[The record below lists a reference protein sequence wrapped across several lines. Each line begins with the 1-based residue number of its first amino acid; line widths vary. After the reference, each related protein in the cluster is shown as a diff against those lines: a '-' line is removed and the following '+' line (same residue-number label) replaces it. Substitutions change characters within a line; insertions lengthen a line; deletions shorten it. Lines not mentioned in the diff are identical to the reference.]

1 MFTPVTAEGIL
12 GEVLAKSYA
21 NTQDNNNR
29 LPYNARPIVIVTAD
43 TEKRIENLVMGIFE
57 RLEYWN
63 NGKEPL
69 VASVIR
75 SKPTSSGSGM
85 CIYNNN
91 TDGME
96 FRNVVA
102 LHQGDLKSCLEFRGC
117 GLVFNIQEVRN
128 KRLKD
133 FLTTNLLEAGHF
145 SSHDFEEI
153 ILSVLDNSNKGYRI
167 TKGIEKLANSI
178 FEFFEEQATWLN
190 PCVIFI
196 SSGMIE
202 KTVSTELLAWKNRSN
217 HTFRLFMMGRG
228 LSYDL
233 KTTFSEKNIDE
244 LAKAIVQYVEPKP
257 IPRVKK
263 KSVGDCLAI
272 QLPVLEGALYD
283 NN

>member
-29 LPYNARPIVIVTAD
+29 LPHNARPIVIVTAD
-43 TEKRIENLVMGIFE
+43 KKIQIRSLVMQI
-57 RLEYWN
+57 LKKLTYWN

-75 SKPTSSGSGM
+75 CEPALHSTLNQM
-85 CIYNNN
+85 CIYNNR
-91 TDGME
+91 TSGSILEDI
-96 FRNVVA
+96 A
-102 LHQGDLKSCLEFRGC
+102 LLAGDLKGALEKKSSE
-117 GLVFNIQEVRN
+117 LVFDIQEVKEN
-128 KRLKD
+128 KLKD
-133 FLTTNLLEAGHF
+133 FLTDDLLEHGYF
-145 SSHDFEEI
+145 IPLDFETS
-153 ILSVLDNSNKGYRI
+153 ILSMFDNNDKSYRM
-167 TKGIEKLANSI
+167 TKGIEKYVNSL
-178 FEFFEEQATWLN
+178 FAFFEEQIWLN

-202 KTVSTELLAWKNRSN
+202 KSVSEELLAWKNRSDYI
-217 HTFRLFMMGRG
+217 FRLFMLGRG
-228 LSYDL
+228 LTYDL

-244 LAKAIVQYVEPKP
+244 LAKAVVQYVEPKP

-263 KSVGDCLAI
+263 KSVGDCLTI
-272 QLPVLEGALYD
+272 QLPVLEGAIYD

>member
-1 MFTPVTAEGIL
+1 MSIPFPLEGIL
-12 GEVLAKSYA
+12 LGGAVAKASA
-21 NTQDNNNR
+21 NKHNNR

-43 TEKRIENLVMGIFE
+43 KKMQIRSLVMQI
-57 RLEYWN
+57 LKKLTYWN

-75 SKPTSSGSGM
+75 CEAALHSTLDRI
-85 CIYNNN
+85 CIYNNRTSGSILEDIDFLTGN
-91 TDGME
+91 
-96 FRNVVA
+96 
-102 LHQGDLKSCLEFRGC
+102 LKGVLKKKSS
-117 GLVFNIQEVRN
+117 GLVFNIQEVKEN
-128 KRLKD
+128 KLNN
-133 FLTTNLLEAGHF
+133 FLTDDLLEHGCF
-145 SSHDFEEI
+145 ISLDLETS
-153 ILSVLDNSNKGYRI
+153 ILSVFDNNDKSCRM
-167 TKGIEKLANSI
+167 TKGIEMHVNSL
-178 FEFFEEQATWLN
+178 FAFFEEQATWLN

-244 LAKAIVQYVEPKP
+244 LAKAVVQYVEPKP

-272 QLPVLEGALYD
+272 QLPVLEGAMYD